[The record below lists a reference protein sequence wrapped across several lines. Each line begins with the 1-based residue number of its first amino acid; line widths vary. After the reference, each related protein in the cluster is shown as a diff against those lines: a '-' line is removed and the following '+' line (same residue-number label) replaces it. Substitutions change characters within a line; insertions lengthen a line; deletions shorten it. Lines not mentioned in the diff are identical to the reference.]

1 MIKISQQFAPP
12 FRLIA
17 PFFISALVVYIFS
30 ALLMFGFDANAIF
43 TKDLGVLAFV
53 HLFLLGFVMMAI
65 FGAMAQLV
73 PVVLEVE
80 HFAVELYYVVYPLL
94 LIGTFLMVSG
104 FYFYPVLLSFGGLVA
119 FIAFGIFMFETFA
132 TLSKVKKLNFVSTTV
147 LVANIFLLLG
157 IIVGF
162 IMALGYGGFVSVN
175 LDALLK
181 VHVFSVLF
189 GYVGFTVMGL
199 SYILIPMFWLS
210 HSFDTRYLKI
220 ALWSLAIAIIS
231 VVFGEV
237 FYVEILSQIAEI
249 LLFVSFGFYFYEL
262 FLIYK
267 TRARIQKDIYY
278 YYMVY
283 FSFGFGASLVCAV
296 AYYITQNDTTLVL
309 FGFSVMFGMI
319 APMILGHLYKI
330 VPFLVWFERFSP
342 LVGKQKVPMLA
353 DMIPV
358 QSANLTLIFNILGF
372 VCIFVSLMFG
382 LDKIFGGGV
391 SFLVFSAVFLL
402 KDVLYMVRFR

>member
-43 TKDLGVLAFV
+43 TKDLDVLAFV

-80 HFAVELYYVVYPLL
+80 HFAVELYYAVYPLL

-162 IMALGYGGFVSVN
+162 IMALGYGGFVSVD

-237 FYVEILSQIAEI
+237 FDVGILSRIAEI

-283 FSFGFGASLVCAV
+283 FAFGFGASLVCAV
-296 AYYITQNDTTLVL
+296 GYYITKNDTTLVL

-358 QSANLTLIFNILGF
+358 QSVNLTLIFNILGF

>member
-94 LIGTFLMVSG
+94 LIGAFLMVSG

-162 IMALGYGGFVSVN
+162 IMALGYGGFVSVD

-181 VHVFSVLF
+181 VHVFLVLF

-210 HSFDTRYLKI
+210 HSFDKRYLKI

-231 VVFGEV
+231 VFFGEI
-237 FYVEILSQIAEI
+237 FTVEILSQIAEL

-278 YYMVY
+278 YYMAY
-283 FSFGFGASLVCAV
+283 FAFGFVVSLVCA
-296 AYYITQNDTTLVL
+296 I
-309 FGFSVMFGMI
+309 
-319 APMILGHLYKI
+319 
-330 VPFLVWFERFSP
+330 
-342 LVGKQKVPMLA
+342 
-353 DMIPV
+353 
-358 QSANLTLIFNILGF
+358 
-372 VCIFVSLMFG
+372 
-382 LDKIFGGGV
+382 
-391 SFLVFSAVFLL
+391 
-402 KDVLYMVRFR
+402 

>member
-147 LVANIFLLLG
+147 LVANIFLLFG

-162 IMALGYGGFVSVN
+162 IMALGYGGFVSVD

-210 HSFDTRYLKI
+210 HSFDTRYLRI
-220 ALWSLAIAIIS
+220 ALWILAIAIIS
-231 VVFGEV
+231 VFVGEIFDV
-237 FYVEILSQIAEI
+237 GILSQIAEI

-283 FSFGFGASLVCAV
+283 FAFGFGASLVCAV
-296 AYYITQNDTTLVL
+296 GYYITKNDTTLVL

>member
-1 MIKISQQFAPP
+1 MMKISQQFAPP
-12 FRLIA
+12 FKLIA
-17 PFFISALVVYIFS
+17 PFFISALVVYIFG
-30 ALLMFGFDANAIF
+30 ALLMFGFDTSAVS

-53 HLFLLGFVMMAI
+53 HLFLLGFVMMSI

-80 HFAVELYYVVYPLL
+80 HFAVELYYAVYPLL

-132 TLSKVKKLNFVSTTV
+132 TLLRVKKLNFVSTTV

-162 IMALGYGGFVSVN
+162 IMALGYGGFVSID
-175 LDALLK
+175 LDVLLK
-181 VHVFSVLF
+181 VHVFLVLF
-189 GYVGFTVMGL
+189 GYIGFTIMGL

-210 HSFDTRYLKI
+210 HSFDTRYLKV

-231 VVFGEV
+231 VFTGEV
-237 FYVEILSQIAEI
+237 FGIKIFSQIAEI
-249 LLFVSFGFYFYEL
+249 LLFVSFSFYFYEL

-278 YYMVY
+278 FYMVY
-283 FSFGFGASLVCAV
+283 FAFGFLASLVCGV
-296 AYYITQNDTTLVL
+296 TYYLTQSDTTLVL
-309 FGFSVMFGMI
+309 FGFCVMFGMI

-342 LVGKQKVPMLA
+342 FVGKQKVPMLA
-353 DMIPV
+353 DMVPV
-358 QSANLTLIFNILGF
+358 QSANITLIFNILGF
-372 VCIFVSLMFG
+372 VCIFVSLIFG
-382 LDKIFGGGV
+382 LDDLYSGGV
-391 SFLVFSAVFLL
+391 SFLVFSAMFLL

>member
-104 FYFYPVLLSFGGLVA
+104 FYFYPILLSFGGLVA

-162 IMALGYGGFVSVN
+162 IMALGYGGFVSVD

-237 FYVEILSQIAEI
+237 FDVGILSRIAEI

-283 FSFGFGASLVCAV
+283 FAFGFGASLVCAV
-296 AYYITQNDTTLVL
+296 GYYITKNDTTLVL

-372 VCIFVSLMFG
+372 VCIFVSLIFG

-391 SFLVFSAVFLL
+391 SFLVFSSILLL

>member
-1 MIKISQQFAPP
+1 MIKISQQFAQP

-162 IMALGYGGFVSVN
+162 IMALGYGGFVSVD

-237 FYVEILSQIAEI
+237 FDVGILSRIAEI

-283 FSFGFGASLVCAV
+283 FAFGFGASLVCAV
-296 AYYITQNDTTLVL
+296 GYYITKNDTTLVL

>member
-53 HLFLLGFVMMAI
+53 HLFLLGFVMIAI

-162 IMALGYGGFVSVN
+162 IMALGYGGFVSVD

-199 SYILIPMFWLS
+199 SYILLPMFWLS

-237 FYVEILSQIAEI
+237 FDVGILSQIAEL

-296 AYYITQNDTTLVL
+296 GYYITKNDMILVL

>member
-30 ALLMFGFDANAIF
+30 ALLMFGFDANVIF

-104 FYFYPVLLSFGGLVA
+104 FYFYPILLSFGGLVA

-162 IMALGYGGFVSVN
+162 IMALGYGGFVSVD

-181 VHVFSVLF
+181 VHVFLVLF
-189 GYVGFTVMGL
+189 GYVGFTLMGL

-220 ALWSLAIAIIS
+220 ALWSLAIAIIG
-231 VVFGEV
+231 VFFGEIFDV
-237 FYVEILSQIAEI
+237 GILSQIAEI

>member
-1 MIKISQQFAPP
+1 MIQISQQFAPP

-17 PFFISALVVYIFS
+17 PFFISALVVYISS

-162 IMALGYGGFVSVN
+162 VMALGYGGFVSVD

-210 HSFDTRYLKI
+210 HSFDTRYLRI
-220 ALWSLAIAIIS
+220 ALWILAIAIIS
-231 VVFGEV
+231 VFVGEIFDV
-237 FYVEILSQIAEI
+237 RILSQIAEI

-283 FSFGFGASLVCAV
+283 FAFGFGASLVCAV
-296 AYYITQNDTTLVL
+296 GYYITQNDTTIVL

-358 QSANLTLIFNILGF
+358 QSVNLTLIFNILGF

>member
-162 IMALGYGGFVSVN
+162 IMALGYGGFVSVD

-210 HSFDTRYLKI
+210 HSFDTRYLRI
-220 ALWSLAIAIIS
+220 ALSILAIAIIS
-231 VVFGEV
+231 VFVGEIFDV
-237 FYVEILSQIAEI
+237 GILSQIAEI

-283 FSFGFGASLVCAV
+283 FAFGFGASLVCAV
-296 AYYITQNDTTLVL
+296 GYYITQNDTTLVL

-342 LVGKQKVPMLA
+342 LVGKQKIPMLA

>member
-162 IMALGYGGFVSVN
+162 IMALGYGGFVSVD

-237 FYVEILSQIAEI
+237 FDVGILSRIAEI

-283 FSFGFGASLVCAV
+283 FAFGFGASLVCAV
-296 AYYITQNDTTLVL
+296 GYYITQNDTTLVL

-382 LDKIFGGGV
+382 LDKIFGSGV